1 MNEFNK
7 LVPQFKYRPD
17 IDGLRAL
24 AVLAVVFHHLS
35 ARLLP
40 GGYVGV
46 DVFFVISGYLITAII
61 SREIAEDQFTFKRFY
76 QRRIRRIFPALFT
89 VLIFTMVAGYF
100 ILLPSDYAAM
110 LRAVLG
116 TLFFFSN
123 MVFWHDLANGY
134 FAATDTKLNP
144 LLHTWSLGVEEQF
157 YVVFPCLLLIVN
169 FYFRK
174 HVVWILVA
182 GALVA
187 LVAAELQIGKHPA
200 SVFFLSPYRAWEL
213 LAGALLA
220 YHALPELRNQFQRE
234 VVAVLGLLAILVPCF
249 MYTPQTRFPGL
260 SALAP
265 VLGSVAIIYAGRGA
279 LTSVGRLLSW
289 RPVVYIGLISYS
301 LYLWHWSLIV
311 LTQHQIEMGALTIY
325 KPALLIVSLMLASLS
340 YHFVEQPF
348 RHNRVVTRKTVF
360 SLALG
365 FSILLAGV
373 SVAGLLNNGFVT
385 RFDPAV
391 SRYDDARS
399 PDIPFVDCDGRATG
413 RWCQL
418 GATNRAATVMVWG
431 DSHALAWA
439 PALDVSLNHQGLSAI
454 FAPVSDCAPVFNA
467 DSSNNIV
474 CRDKSLSIE
483 LYLSKHTE
491 IKTVVLS
498 AMWSRYFGVDGP
510 LSVVDGD
517 QLLKGEAAAR
527 QAFLSTLQWLKAHG
541 KKVVLI
547 GPVPVYDMNVPL
559 ALAFGSAHHHDFVF
573 SNADVQYKKN
583 ELFFEI
589 GNKFLSG
596 AGVRLLDPIS
606 WMCNEQCVVE
616 SDGVALYR
624 DVGHLSVAGA
634 MQYQPDIE
642 AAFAHFK

>member
-7 LVPQFKYRPD
+7 LVPQLKYRPD

-61 SREIAEDQFTFKRFY
+61 SREIAEGQFTFKRFY

-89 VLIFTMVAGYF
+89 VLIFTMVSGYF

-116 TLFFFSN
+116 TLLFSSN

-157 YVVFPCLLLIVN
+157 YLVFPVLLLVCYK
-169 FYFRK
+169 FFRK
-174 HVVWILVA
+174 HIIYILLV
-182 GALVA
+182 GALVT
-187 LVAAELQIGKHPA
+187 LAASAMRVENYSS

-220 YHALPELRNQFQRE
+220 YNALPELRNQLQRE
-234 VVAVLGLLAILVPCF
+234 VVAILGLLAILVPCF

-311 LTQHQIEMGALTIY
+311 LTQHQMEMGSLTSY
-325 KPALLIVSLMLASLS
+325 KPALLIVSLVLASLS

-348 RHNRVVTRKTVF
+348 RHNRVVTRKTIF

-365 FSILLAGV
+365 FSILLAAV
-373 SVAGLLNNGFVT
+373 SVAGILNKGFVT

-391 SRYDDARS
+391 SRFDDARA
-399 PDIPFVDCDGRATG
+399 PEIPFRNCDGREEG
-413 RWCQL
+413 DWCQL
-418 GATNRAATVMVWG
+418 GATSSAATVLVWG

-439 PALDVSLNHQGLSAI
+439 PALDVSMSHQGLRAI
-454 FAPVSDCAPVFNA
+454 FAPASDCAPVFNA
-467 DSSNNIV
+467 DSSNKV
-474 CRDKSLSIE
+474 ACRDKGLAIE
-483 LYLSKHTE
+483 MYLSKHTE

-510 LSVVDGD
+510 LSVANGEKI
-517 QLLKGEAAAR
+517 LKGEAAAR
-527 QAFLSTLQWLKAHG
+527 QAFLSTLQWLKAQG
-541 KKVVLI
+541 KRVVLI

-559 ALAFGSAHHHDFVF
+559 DLAFGSAHHHAFAF
-573 SNADVQYKKN
+573 STADVQYKKKN
-583 ELFFEI
+583 C
-589 GNKFLSG
+589 SS
-596 AGVRLLDPIS
+596 RLETIFS
-606 WMCNEQCVVE
+606 QT
-616 SDGVALYR
+616 
-624 DVGHLSVAGA
+624 
-634 MQYQPDIE
+634 QI
-642 AAFAHFK
+642 FAC